1 VLEIATNGLLS
12 ASRRSP
18 RSAGWSGSTGDGS
31 RTTPGPRGPDRP
43 GGFVLG
49 RGAAY
54 NTSNSIVSD
63 DGEVVKVDI

>member
-1 VLEIATNGLLS
+1 MLEIATNGLLS

-18 RSAGWSGSTGDGS
+18 RSAGWSGSTGTAAAPPLAREGLIA
-31 RTTPGPRGPDRP
+31 P